1 MTGVQTCALPISV
14 DGDKILY
21 LLARRLKDKG
31 ALDNNTVVATVMSNK
46 GLLNALDK
54 LNIKYEC
61 TSVGDRYVYERMQQM
76 GYSLGGEQSGH
87 VIIKKYA
94 TTGDGLLTA
103 LMVLEEMADKK
114 SSLSK
119 LVKSVKL
126 YPQMQKNIP
135 VQDKDAVVSDP
146 DVTEAFERAKAELG
160 ERGRLMLRKSGTESV
175 VRIMAEC
182 EDGELCRRYIKIISD
197 AIKRKGYAN
206 AKDA

>member
-1 MTGVQTCALPISV
+1 
-14 DGDKILY
+14 
-21 LLARRLKDKG
+21 
-31 ALDNNTVVATVMSNK
+31 
-46 GLLNALDK
+46 
-54 LNIKYEC
+54 
-61 TSVGDRYVYERMQQM
+61 
-76 GYSLGGEQSGH
+76 
-87 VIIKKYA
+87 
-94 TTGDGLLTA
+94 
-103 LMVLEEMADKK
+103 MADKK

-146 DVTEAFERAKAELG
+146 DVIEAFERAKAELG

-182 EDGELCRRYIKIISD
+182 EDEELCRRYIKIISD